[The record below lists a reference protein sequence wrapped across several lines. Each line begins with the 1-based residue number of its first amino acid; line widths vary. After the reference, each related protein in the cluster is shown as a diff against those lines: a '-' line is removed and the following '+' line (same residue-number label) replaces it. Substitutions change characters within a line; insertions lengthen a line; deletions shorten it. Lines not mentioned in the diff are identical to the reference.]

1 MKKIVSIVCLTLLSL
16 LIVSSVLYANLAP
29 PPMINTDELEV
40 GSWAKILQKIGG
52 EKVKIWLGV
61 VGKEKIAGKKYVWVE
76 IRFKQ
81 RGQDFIVKSLMRA
94 SIKEKAS
101 DMKRLIVKIGNQP
114 AMEVPIDMLKMMGQS
129 TDFFGQSENEE
140 NAIVEMLGREKV
152 RVPAG
157 TFLANHIKIKEKDG
171 SFTVDIWETN
181 KVPIKIVKVKNS
193 HGMETLLLEYGKGA
207 KTKITEKPVPFNM
220 QNFIMNMK

>member
-1 MKKIVSIVCLTLLSL
+1 MKKIVSIIWLTLLSL

-52 EKVKIWLGV
+52 DKVKIWLGV
-61 VGKEKIAGKKYVWVE
+61 VGEEKIAGKRYVWVE

-181 KVPIKIVKVKNS
+181 KVPIKVVKVKNS